1 LNQIAATLKS
11 QESGFQELGINTT
24 AGFLVLVQPD
34 FGLGLLEQALDGP
47 AHARHPRQ
55 LGERGILGRVG
66 EKELDLL
73 GISNAA
79 PD

>member
-1 LNQIAATLKS
+1 
-11 QESGFQELGINTT
+11 
-24 AGFLVLVQPD
+24 LVQPD

-47 AHARHPRQ
+47 AAHARHPRQ

-66 EKELDLL
+66 EKKLNLL